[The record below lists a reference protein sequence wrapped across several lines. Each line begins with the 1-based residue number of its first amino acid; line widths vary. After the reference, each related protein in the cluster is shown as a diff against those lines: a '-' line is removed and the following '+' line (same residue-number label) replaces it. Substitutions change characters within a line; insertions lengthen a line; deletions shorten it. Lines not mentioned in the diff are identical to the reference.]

1 MVAEHIFFMLLI
13 VSRRIHLKQ
22 VRIVQSTCKLF
33 EFTQQIDRG
42 NELRDAGVKLFAETS
57 SFFKLSEATQEIDL
71 AHCTGR

>member
-42 NELRDAGVKLFAETS
+42 NESEMLELNYLQKLAASLNCLRLLKKLT
-57 SFFKLSEATQEIDL
+57 
-71 AHCTGR
+71 